1 MSIFEYD
8 EEKEL
13 ALLREAEREGGVKLG
28 MQQGIQQG
36 IQVLITSFKELDI
49 PADTVKQK
57 LKTKYE
63 LGEADI
69 SKYMEMYW

>member
-1 MSIFEYD
+1 MSLFEYD

-13 ALLREAEREGGVKLG
+13 ALLREAEREDGVKL
-28 MQQGIQQG
+28 GIQQG

-57 LKTKYE
+57 LRRKYE
-63 LGEADI
+63 LGKADI

>member
-1 MSIFEYD
+1 MIGSIQQV
-8 EEKEL
+8 KN
-13 ALLREAEREGGVKLG
+13 REAEREGGVKLG

-36 IQVLITSFKELDI
+36 IQVLITFFKELDI

-57 LKTKYE
+57 LRTKYE
-63 LGEADI
+63 LGKADI

>member
-49 PADTVKQK
+49 PAVNI
-57 LKTKYE
+57 LVR
-63 LGEADI
+63 
-69 SKYMEMYW
+69 